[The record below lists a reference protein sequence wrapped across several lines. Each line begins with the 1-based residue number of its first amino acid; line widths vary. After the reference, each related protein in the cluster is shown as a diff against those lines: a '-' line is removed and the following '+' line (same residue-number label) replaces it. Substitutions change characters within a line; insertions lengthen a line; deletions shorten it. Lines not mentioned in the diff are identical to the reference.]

1 MTRSQT
7 LARTL
12 SAALAISA
20 IAVPTAGA
28 RPIDVGLFQHKDAT
42 SPVSV
47 NARGADVSAPDQQAP
62 AITPRQD
69 LRTPDARDA
78 GERAAAINAQQD
90 LRTPD
95 ARDAGE
101 RAAAI
106 TPQQTLRSPDA
117 RAAGRGPHGPLPT
130 LTVPVQAND
139 RDGTPWS
146 TIGLA
151 LVGCL
156 ALAGTAAT
164 AGRIRRRAGRAG
176 VTA

>member
-90 LRTPD
+90 LRSPD
-95 ARDAGE
+95 ARDAGM
-101 RAAAI
+101 R
-106 TPQQTLRSPDA
+106 
-117 RAAGRGPHGPLPT
+117 PHGPRAT
-130 LTVPVQAND
+130 LSVPVQAND